1 MRKRPKKA
9 NVPLVFLTVLLG
21 LGTGTLITYSS
32 STPSPVDSSS
42 YPELAA
48 SDIMDI
54 MQSNTVVITDETE
67 SKELVANAESQENA
81 LDPGAS
87 EIVSDTPDEL
97 AAGEAVAG
105 EASSDSPET
114 GEAPA
119 AETAAGE
126 TPVPAPLAEAG
137 QNAAAAAEYTASPEA
152 ARGIWK
158 ITADGLWYLMVDE
171 QPYHGWFYDT
181 DKHIYY
187 FDPASDIM
195 VTGWNDIGDKRY
207 YFDEDGILQTGE
219 IILEDG
225 RYVLGADGSLQ
236 EFFPNPTPTP
246 APAASPDQSQNSTA
260 ASVNPAETSGSSV
273 KPKPGSAGLVALTF
287 DDGPGSYTMRLLD
300 CLETYQVPATFF
312 MVGTEVEAFPEA
324 VKRME
329 ALGCELGN
337 HSYDHKELTKLDSS
351 AIREEIE
358 KVDELLTDLVG
369 HGATVIRPPYGSIN
383 DKVREAVGRPMVL
396 WSVDTL
402 DWKTKDAY
410 SALEEALVNVRD
422 GSIILMHDIYETSV
436 EAVEMLVPELLA
448 QGYQFLTV
456 HQLAEARG
464 AEMKDGIAYG
474 SFYTESEE
482 EQPED
487 TGSEDTESEDAES
500 EDAESEDTES
510 EDTESEGRDSSD

>member
-1 MRKRPKKA
+1 
-9 NVPLVFLTVLLG
+9 
-21 LGTGTLITYSS
+21 
-32 STPSPVDSSS
+32 
-42 YPELAA
+42 
-48 SDIMDI
+48 
-54 MQSNTVVITDETE
+54 
-67 SKELVANAESQENA
+67 
-81 LDPGAS
+81 
-87 EIVSDTPDEL
+87 
-97 AAGEAVAG
+97 
-105 EASSDSPET
+105 
-114 GEAPA
+114 
-119 AETAAGE
+119 
-126 TPVPAPLAEAG
+126 
-137 QNAAAAAEYTASPEA
+137 
-152 ARGIWK
+152 
-158 ITADGLWYLMVDE
+158 
-171 QPYHGWFYDT
+171 
-181 DKHIYY
+181 
-187 FDPASDIM
+187 
-195 VTGWNDIGDKRY
+195 
-207 YFDEDGILQTGE
+207 
-219 IILEDG
+219 
-225 RYVLGADGSLQ
+225 
-236 EFFPNPTPTP
+236 
-246 APAASPDQSQNSTA
+246 
-260 ASVNPAETSGSSV
+260 
-273 KPKPGSAGLVALTF
+273 
-287 DDGPGSYTMRLLD
+287 
-300 CLETYQVPATFF
+300 

-510 EDTESEGRDSSD
+510 EDAESEDTESEDTESEGRDSSD